1 MSITT
6 VLLISLAA
14 FVALGFVIFK
24 YFIGTKKRTGSTYF
38 LAALRFVSIFV
49 LLLLLINPK
58 IKQQQLEVV
67 KPQLLIA
74 IDQSASID
82 YLEKSDSVRLFAEY
96 LINHPKLQ
104 ERFSIQTYGFG
115 KELSRV
121 DLDSL
126 AFNKHQTNIF
136 KALNSL
142 EKLNSSNQ
150 TAIVLLSDGNQTI
163 GEDFQYFTSGETSEI
178 FPVVIGDTTVQTD
191 LSISNLNVNK
201 YAFLNNKFP
210 VEVIVNYTGDVPVQ
224 SKFEIK
230 SGNSVL
236 YTKIIDF
243 NSEDNSEIITTTLTA
258 KQLGTFFYEAAI
270 TPLIS
275 EKNTINNS
283 KKFGVEVIDER
294 TSVLILTAISHPDLG
309 MLKKSIE
316 SNEQRQAK
324 IEFIEN
330 YNETELNDFQL
341 VILYQPNNQFK
352 TVFEDVNTKNL
363 NSFIITGTQ
372 TDWDFLNSAQ
382 QNFSKAHTAQSQEIF
397 PIYNENYSQFQFE
410 NIGFNLFPPLV
421 DAFGSLSFKSEKI
434 NPMLFQQL
442 EGIPTKFPLLA
453 TFQNNSSKQAVL
465 FGENIWK
472 WRAESYMNKGSFDQF
487 DTFMGKL
494 VQYLSAT
501 QNRDRL
507 TFEAEAFYLENEE
520 INISA
525 QYFDQNY
532 QFNPDG
538 QLEILIK
545 NLSSKEVLEIQML
558 PDNNQFKVQIEN
570 LKPGDYSFEI
580 KEQTSGISGS
590 GTFSILEFNVEQQFS
605 GANLAKLKS
614 LAKNNREGL
623 YFLNDPNTLVTGL
636 IADNRYVTVQ
646 KNHEKTLHLISW
658 KILLALL
665 LLSLSLEWFVRK
677 YLGLI

>member
-1 MSITT
+1 MSVTT

-14 FVALGFVIFK
+14 VVALGFVVFK
-24 YFIGTKKRTGSTYF
+24 YFLGTKKRTGSTYF
-38 LAALRFVSIFV
+38 LATLRFVSIFV

-58 IKQQQLEVV
+58 IRQQEFEVV
-67 KPQLLIA
+67 KPQLLLA
-74 IDQSASID
+74 IDESASIE
-82 YLEKSDSVRLFAEY
+82 YLEKGDSVRLFADY
-96 LINHPKLQ
+96 LINNPKLQ

-115 KELSRV
+115 KELSQIE
-121 DLDSL
+121 LDSL
-126 AFNKHQTNIF
+126 AFNKQQTNIS
-136 KALNSL
+136 KVLNSL
-142 EKLNSSNQ
+142 DKLNSSNQ
-150 TAIVLLSDGNQTI
+150 TAIVLLSDGNQTV
-163 GEDFQYFTSGETSEI
+163 GEDFQYFTSKETLGI
-178 FPVVIGDTTVQTD
+178 YPVVIGDTTAQRD

-210 VEVIVNYTGDVPVQ
+210 IEVIVNYSGNSPVK

-236 YTKIIDF
+236 FTKTIDF

-258 KQLGTFFYEAAI
+258 NKLGTFLYEATI
-270 TPLIS
+270 TPLVS
-275 EKNTINNS
+275 EKNTINNNR
-283 KKFGVEVIDER
+283 KFGIEVIDER
-294 TSVLILTAISHPDLG
+294 TSVLILTSGSHPDLG

-316 SNEQRQAK
+316 SNEQRQVK

-330 YNETELNDFQL
+330 YSDTELNDFQL
-341 VILYQPNNQFK
+341 VILYQPNIQFK
-352 TVFEDVNTKNL
+352 SVFEDIKTKNL

-372 TDWDFLNSAQ
+372 TEWDFLNSAQ

-421 DAFGSLSFKSEKI
+421 DAFGSLSFKSEKL
-434 NPMLFQQL
+434 NSMLFQQI
-442 EGIPTKFPLLA
+442 EGVPTNFPLQA

-472 WRAESYMNKGSFDQF
+472 WRAESYRNSGSFDQF
-487 DTFMGKL
+487 DTFIGKL

-532 QFNPDG
+532 LFNPDG
-538 QLEILIK
+538 KLEIQIK
-545 NLSSKEVLEIQML
+545 NLSSNEGLEIQML
-558 PDNNQFKVQIEN
+558 PGNNQFKVQIEN

-580 KEQTSGISGS
+580 KEQASGISGS
-590 GTFSILEFNVEQQFS
+590 GTFSVLRFNVEQQFS
-605 GANLAKLKS
+605 GANLAKLQS

-623 YFLNDPNTLVTGL
+623 YFLNDPDTLITGL
-636 IADNRYVTVQ
+636 IADNRFVSVQ
-646 KNHEKTLHLISW
+646 KNREKTLHLISW
-658 KILLALL
+658 KFLLAFLV
-665 LLSLSLEWFVRK
+665 LSLSIEWFARK
-677 YLGLI
+677 YFGLI

>member
-1 MSITT
+1 MSLTT

-14 FVALGFVIFK
+14 FVALGFVVFK
-24 YFIGTKKRTGSTYF
+24 YFVGTKKRTGSIYF
-38 LAALRFVSIFV
+38 LSALRFVSIFV

-58 IKQQQLEVV
+58 IKQQQFEVV

-74 IDQSASID
+74 IDQSVSID
-82 YLEKSDSVRLFAEY
+82 YLEKGDSVRLFADY

-104 ERFSIQTYGFG
+104 ERFSVQTYGFG
-115 KELSRV
+115 KELSRI

-126 AFNKHQTNIF
+126 AFNKQQTNIS

-150 TAIVLLSDGNQTI
+150 TAIVLLSDGNQTV
-163 GEDFQYFTSGETSEI
+163 GEDFQYFTSKETSEI
-178 FPVVIGDTTVQTD
+178 FPVVIGDTTAQTD

-210 VEVIVNYTGDVPVQ
+210 IEVIVNYSGNIPVQ

-236 YTKIIDF
+236 FSKTIDF
-243 NSEDNSEIITTTLTA
+243 NSEDNSEIITTTLSA
-258 KQLGTFFYEAAI
+258 NKLGTFLYEAAI
-270 TPLIS
+270 TPLTS
-275 EKNTINNS
+275 EKNTINNNR
-283 KKFGVEVIDER
+283 KFGIEVIDER
-294 TSVLILTAISHPDLG
+294 TSVLILTSVSHPDLG

-316 SNEQRQAK
+316 SNEQRQVK

-330 YNETELNDFQL
+330 YNKTYLNDFQL
-341 VILYQPNNQFK
+341 VILYQPNGQFK
-352 TVFEDVNTKNL
+352 QAFEDIKTKNL

-372 TDWDFLNSAQ
+372 TDWNFLNSAQ
-382 QNFSKAHTAQSQEIF
+382 QNFNKNHTAQSQELF

-410 NIGFNLFPPLV
+410 NIGFSQFPPLV
-421 DAFGSLSFKSEKI
+421 DAFGSLKFKNESLS
-434 NPMLFQQL
+434 PMLFQKL

-472 WRAESYMNKGSFDQF
+472 WRAESYRNKGSFDQF
-487 DTFMGKL
+487 DTFIGKL

-507 TFEAEAFYLENEE
+507 TYEAEGFYLENEE

-538 QLEILIK
+538 QLVLRIS
-545 NLSSKEVLEIQML
+545 NLSSNEGLEIQML
-558 PDNNQFKVQIEN
+558 PGNNQFKAQIEN

-580 KEQTSGISGS
+580 KEQASGISGS
-590 GTFSILEFNVEQQFS
+590 GTFSILGFNVEQQFS
-605 GANLAKLKS
+605 GANLGKLQS
-614 LAKNNREGL
+614 LAKNNQKGL
-623 YFLNDPNTLVTGL
+623 YFLNDPEAMVTGL
-636 IADNRYVTVQ
+636 IADNRFVSMQ
-646 KNHEKTLHLISW
+646 KNREKTLYLISW

-665 LLSLSLEWFVRK
+665 VLSLGTEWFVRK

>member
-1 MSITT
+1 MSLTT

-14 FVALGFVIFK
+14 VVALGFVVFK
-24 YFIGTKKRTGSTYF
+24 YFVGTKKRTGSIYF

-58 IKQQQLEVV
+58 IKQQQFEIV

-74 IDQSASID
+74 IDQSVSID
-82 YLEKSDSVRLFAEY
+82 YLEKGDSVKLFANY
-96 LINHPKLQ
+96 LIHHPKLQ

-115 KELSRV
+115 KELSRI

-126 AFNKHQTNIF
+126 AFNKQQTNIS

-142 EKLNSSNQ
+142 EKLNSPNQ
-150 TAIVLLSDGNQTI
+150 TAIVLLSDGNQTV
-163 GEDFQYFTSGETSEI
+163 GEDFQYFISRETSEI
-178 FPVVIGDTTVQTD
+178 FPVVIGDTTAQTD
-191 LSISNLNVNK
+191 LSISNLNVNR

-210 VEVIVNYTGDVPVQ
+210 IEVIVNYSGNTQVQ

-236 YTKIIDF
+236 FTKTIDF
-243 NSEDNSEIITTTLTA
+243 NPEDNSEIITTTLTA
-258 KQLGTFFYEAAI
+258 NKLGTFLYEAAI
-270 TPLIS
+270 TPLPS
-275 EKNTINNS
+275 EKNTINNNR
-283 KKFGVEVIDER
+283 KFGVEVIDER
-294 TSVLILTAISHPDLG
+294 TSVLILTSRSHPDLG

-316 SNEQRQAK
+316 SNEQRRVK

-330 YNETELNDFQL
+330 YTKTELNEFQL

-352 TVFEDVNTKNL
+352 QVFEDIRTKNL

-382 QNFSKAHTAQSQEIF
+382 QNFSKAHTSQSQEIF
-397 PIYNENYSQFQFE
+397 PIYNENYTQFQFE
-410 NIGFNLFPPLV
+410 NLGFVQFPPLEDV
-421 DAFGSLSFKSEKI
+421 FGSLKFKNETLS
-434 NPMLFQQL
+434 PMLFQQL

-453 TFQNNSSKQAVL
+453 TLQNNSSKQAVL

-472 WRAESYMNKGSFDQF
+472 WRAESYRNNGSFDQF
-487 DTFMGKL
+487 DTFIGKL

-501 QNRDRL
+501 KNRDRL
-507 TFEAEAFYLENEE
+507 TIDAESFYLENEE

-538 QLEILIK
+538 QLVLRIS
-545 NLSSKEVLEIQML
+545 NLSSNEVLEIQMF
-558 PDNNQFKVQIEN
+558 PGNNQFKVQIEN

-580 KEQTSGISGS
+580 KEQSSGISGS
-590 GTFSILEFNVEQQFS
+590 GTFSILGFNVEQQFS
-605 GANLAKLKS
+605 GANLAKLQS
-614 LAKNNREGL
+614 LAKNNRDGL
-623 YFLNDPNTLVTGL
+623 YFLNDPEAMLTSL

-646 KNHEKTLHLISW
+646 KNREKTLHLISW
-658 KILLALL
+658 KFLLALL
-665 LLSLSLEWFVRK
+665 VLSLGTEWFIRK